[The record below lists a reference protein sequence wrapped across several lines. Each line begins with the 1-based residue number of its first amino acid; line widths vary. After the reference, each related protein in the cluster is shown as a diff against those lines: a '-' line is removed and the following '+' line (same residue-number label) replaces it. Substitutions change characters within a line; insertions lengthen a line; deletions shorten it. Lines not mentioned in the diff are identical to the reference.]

1 MSRRDDLQ
9 WWAAGATHMQNMIG
23 TVQGPAIRRP
33 GTTWL
38 RSIPRSSG
46 DDALRQVVRLVPF
59 VVNDITAYTLVFQA
73 NVCRVY
79 HVIGGPVLDA
89 LGDPIEIDLTWND
102 LDLIDMTWVQS
113 INILV
118 LTSPF
123 NAPIVIRRRAENDW
137 VAELLPFQDGPY
149 LDEVP
154 ATLTVRY
161 NFSIG
166 KHFCETTGAR
176 LINDGG
182 GFRSDDHGRFLRYY
196 SESGWRVGK
205 IDTVVNEGQVLVEFN
220 QTTFLHDSD
229 REPPAP
235 GTVYSVYGLR
245 QWSMGEIEHGGVKVD
260 GARSLA
266 FHSDTRLLTVDG
278 FTNHLMAIDISGASD
293 YPIIE
298 GVVDMGALPGVTN
311 ATAMSSYV
319 PQGATT
325 PTHILVMDAHNS
337 HLHFIPYSGDVVDT
351 ANAVDLGLL
360 VGVRSPNA
368 IISFPNTKDV
378 LILDGAALKLAAFD
392 EAHVTHKVGDV
403 KTLGATGVGSPLGM
417 SLFSVDDWA
426 KILIGDNLTNS
437 LYLLT
442 IDADQVRAAGIVGHL
457 ERVSTISGM
466 CRREGMTQCFFVD
479 HENGTLEV
487 LTHGREAGY
496 RRWKLGL
503 YNSTDGWP
511 SAVALWQ
518 SRLFLSGQPAEPNRV
533 TASVVDQFWNFR
545 PGPNDNDGLNFFLA
559 DKERADGE
567 WMLSHPQ
574 GLVIGTL
581 GNLLTLGTPSR
592 GAPITPTSVR
602 TSVVSHYGMRPVN
615 PVAMREV
622 LIAAPLGEPRL
633 FGITYG
639 AFEERWEVTELSK
652 RAEHLFDS
660 PIWELH
666 RQDEYIWCIL
676 ESGNCV
682 LVVYDAV
689 ENTIGMSRFE
699 TRGKVLSMCVAPDLT
714 GSRAT
719 LCVERNGILTME
731 LLSLWDGSAYFLDA
745 TVERNGL
752 SGAVF
757 GMDHLEGADV
767 VVVDQTTG
775 EIVDAAA
782 TVAGGG
788 VVLSRPVEYSL
799 VGLPVDTAL
808 ESHRLPPE
816 NPEGSYA
823 GRKKRLR
830 DVVATVDTAFPF
842 WARAGGRTRSLAPD
856 SSGGEL
862 YRISVDGE
870 WTGDVDTVRVWTTE
884 AGPFTVKTLG
894 LAQELNV

>member
-9 WWAAGATHMQNMIG
+9 WWAASATRMMNMIG

-33 GTTWL
+33 GTTYL

-46 DDALRQVVRLVPF
+46 DDALRQVVRLIPF

-89 LGDPIEIDLTWND
+89 LGDPIEIGLTWND
-102 LDLIDMTWVQS
+102 LDLVDMSWVQS
-113 INILV
+113 INVLV
-118 LTSPF
+118 LTSPW
-123 NAPIVIRRRAENDW
+123 NAPILIKRRAENEW
-137 VAELLPFQDGPY
+137 VSELLPFHDGPY

-154 ATLTVRY
+154 ATLTVDY
-161 NFSIG
+161 NHSAD
-166 KHFCETTGAR
+166 KWFCETVEPK
-176 LINDGG
+176 LLNDGD
-182 GFRSDDHGRFLRYY
+182 GFRPDDHGRFIRYY

-205 IDTVVNEGQVLVEFN
+205 IDDYLHEGRVTVDFN
-220 QTTFLHDSD
+220 QTAFLQEID
-229 REPPAP
+229 RDPPAL
-235 GTVYSVYGLR
+235 GTVYSVYGLK
-245 QWSMGEIEHGGVKVD
+245 QHSMGEIEHGGTAVND
-260 GARSLA
+260 AQSLA
-266 FHSDTRLLTVDG
+266 FHGDQRLLTIGDG
-278 FTNHLMAIDISGASD
+278 NILFAIDHDGHGDQPAITG
-293 YPIIE
+293 I
-298 GVVDMGALPGVTN
+298 VNMGGLPGVTE
-311 ATAMSSYV
+311 ATAMSAWV

-325 PTHILVMDAHNS
+325 PTHVLVMDAHNS

-351 ANAVDLGLL
+351 ANAVDLGML

-368 IISFPNTKDV
+368 IISFPGTKDV
-378 LILDGAALKLAAFD
+378 LILDGAALKLVAFD
-392 EAHVTHKVGDV
+392 ETHSTDKVGDV

-442 IDADQVRAAGIVGHL
+442 IDADQVRGAGVVGHL
-457 ERVSTISGM
+457 DRVSTISGM
-466 CRREGMTQCFFVD
+466 CRREGLSQCFFVD
-479 HENGTLEV
+479 HNSGTLET

-511 SAVALWQ
+511 KSCALWQ
-518 SRLFLSGQPAEPNRV
+518 SRLFLTGQPAEPNRV
-533 TASVVDQFWNFR
+533 VASAVDLFWNFR
-545 PGPNDNDGLNFFLA
+545 PGPNANDGLNFFMA

-567 WMLSHPQ
+567 WMISHPQ
-574 GLVIGTL
+574 GLLIGTL
-581 GNLLTLGTPSR
+581 GNLLTLGAASR
-592 GAPITPTSVR
+592 GAPITPTSVS
-602 TSVVSHYGMRPVN
+602 TSMVSHYGMRPVN
-615 PVAMREV
+615 PIAMREV

-633 FGITYG
+633 FGVTYG

-666 RQDEYIWCIL
+666 RQDEYIWCVL

-719 LCVERNGILTME
+719 LCVERDGILTIE
-731 LLSLWDGSAYFLDA
+731 LLSLWDGTAWFLDS

-752 SGAVF
+752 TGVVSGL
-757 GMDHLEGADV
+757 DHLEKAEV
-767 VVVDQTTG
+767 VVADQTTG
-775 EIVDAAA
+775 EIVERRAIVESGEV
-782 TVAGGG
+782 T
-788 VVLSRPVEYSL
+788 LSRPVEYAL
-799 VGLPVDTAL
+799 VGLKIDAEL
-808 ESHRLPPE
+808 ESHRFPPE
-816 NPEGSYA
+816 NPEGGYV

-830 DVVATVDTAFPF
+830 DIVVTADTVFPF
-842 WARAGGRTRSLAPD
+842 KAHAGGRDVDMTPNP
-856 SSGGEL
+856 SGSEL
-862 YRISVDGE
+862 HRVSVDGE
-870 WTGDVDTVRVWTTE
+870 WSGDVDTVLVWTE
-884 AGPFTVKTLG
+884 AVGPFTVKTLG
-894 LAQELNV
+894 LAQEMNV